1 MDQEHAECKDHQK
14 QEEHDANGGPALSDY
29 LILFSA
35 SEMFPSCSLVGN
47 VTTLAV
53 WVNVWSRAD
62 SKYSEQEQV
71 MSKQTALRQSLADM
85 LITSCLV

>member
-14 QEEHDANGGPALSDY
+14 QEEYDANGGPALSDY
-29 LILFSA
+29 LILISA

-53 WVNVWSRAD
+53 
-62 SKYSEQEQV
+62 
-71 MSKQTALRQSLADM
+71 
-85 LITSCLV
+85 